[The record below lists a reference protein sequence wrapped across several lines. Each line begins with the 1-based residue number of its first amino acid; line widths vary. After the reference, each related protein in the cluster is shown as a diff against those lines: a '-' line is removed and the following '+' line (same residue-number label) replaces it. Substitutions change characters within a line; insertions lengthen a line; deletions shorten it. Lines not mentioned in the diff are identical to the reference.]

1 MTSQMI
7 AAILFTG
14 GQQKDH
20 YLYFHSIISAPSAL
34 CALWPL
40 LHFQAFLHPHLCY
53 LHTPRILHLSGPLLY
68 SILLFI
74 TFLSYVSCSVTYT
87 FELPTGYWSYLVTW
101 QRNTTNDE
109 HGKEG
114 QPLTEEETLA
124 IRNIYDED
132 EETLIEDEDHLY
144 PYEDHLY
151 PYEDEESKQVLPF
164 QRTGDMDWNP
174 MLQTW
179 EQRGSEGE
187 LVFTQNDWD
196 MERLRWAQDDW
207 ATHPSTPEPPPP

>member
-1 MTSQMI
+1 M
-7 AAILFTG
+7 
-14 GQQKDH
+14 
-20 YLYFHSIISAPSAL
+20 
-34 CALWPL
+34 
-40 LHFQAFLHPHLCY
+40 
-53 LHTPRILHLSGPLLY
+53 
-68 SILLFI
+68 
-74 TFLSYVSCSVTYT
+74 
-87 FELPTGYWSYLVTW
+87 
-101 QRNTTNDE
+101 
-109 HGKEG
+109 
-114 QPLTEEETLA
+114 TEEETLA

-132 EETLIEDEDHLY
+132 EETLIED
-144 PYEDHLY
+144 EDHLY

-207 ATHPSTPEPPPP
+207 ATHPSTPEPPPPYLHEEFNNLPELEEVEEEPHPVLMIVNHTEEDSEEEDEESDDE

>member
-1 MTSQMI
+1 M
-7 AAILFTG
+7 
-14 GQQKDH
+14 
-20 YLYFHSIISAPSAL
+20 
-34 CALWPL
+34 
-40 LHFQAFLHPHLCY
+40 
-53 LHTPRILHLSGPLLY
+53 
-68 SILLFI
+68 
-74 TFLSYVSCSVTYT
+74 
-87 FELPTGYWSYLVTW
+87 
-101 QRNTTNDE
+101 
-109 HGKEG
+109 
-114 QPLTEEETLA
+114 TEEETLA

-132 EETLIEDEDHLY
+132 EETLIED
-144 PYEDHLY
+144 EDHLY

-207 ATHPSTPEPPPP
+207 ATHPSTPEPPPPYPHEEFNNLPELEEVEEEPHPVLMIVNHTEEDSEEEDEESDDE